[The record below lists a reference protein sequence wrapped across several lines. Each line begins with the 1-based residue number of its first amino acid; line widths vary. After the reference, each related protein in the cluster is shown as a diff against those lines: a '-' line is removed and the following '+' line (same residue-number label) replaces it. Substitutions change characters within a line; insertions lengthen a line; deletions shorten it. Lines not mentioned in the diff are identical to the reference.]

1 MFKYE
6 HIEYSMSNLGI
17 EKKCRKEITLK
28 IDTEV
33 CF

>member
-17 EKKCRKEITLK
+17 EKKCCEEITVK
-28 IDTEV
+28 IYTEV